1 MNERVAVID
10 VGSNSVRLVVF
21 DGAARSPA
29 YFFNEKV
36 LAGLGT
42 GLAQSGYLHPEGRR
56 RAMAALHRFAALLQR
71 MRPARTMTIATA
83 AVRDAIDGPEFCA
96 QVLAETGLAL
106 TVASGPEEGRL
117 SAQGVLLGWPE
128 AEGMVCDIG
137 GASLE
142 LAQISGGQ
150 VLAAE
155 TAPLGPLPLLDLK
168 ATPRELRKRI
178 KRDMAKLRS
187 NFSGP
192 VPRLFLV
199 GGSWRAVARLDMARR
214 KYPLHVLHEYERPT
228 DDVMRVADWI
238 SRQEPAHLATV
249 TDTSLDRLRLL
260 PTAALVLMRLLKDL
274 RPETVAFSSY
284 GIREGMLYEAM
295 PPDVRALDPLIEACR
310 YTETQN
316 ARFPGF
322 GDALYGWLQN
332 LFGDLPAD
340 DLRLM
345 RAACLLH
352 DTTWRAHPDYRAD
365 MCFEE
370 VTRANMGGVDHA
382 GRLFLAVANRARY
395 KNDGSAVDDHPAIAL
410 LAADRVKLATAIG
423 RAMRLGAM
431 LGGAHPDT
439 LPDTELQLMDG
450 QLRLEL
456 HGPARELMGE
466 VVERR
471 LNGLNTA
478 LGLTE
483 PARLVCDGATLPATP
498 AP

>member
-1 MNERVAVID
+1 MNAQVNDRVAVID

-29 YFFNEKV
+29 YFYNEKV
-36 LAGLGT
+36 LAGLGA
-42 GLAQSGYLHPEGRR
+42 GLGETGYLSPDGRR
-56 RAMAALHRFAALLQR
+56 RALAALRRFAALLLR
-71 MRPARTMTIATA
+71 LKPAQVMTVATA
-83 AVRDAIDGPEFCA
+83 AVRDATDRKEFVA
-96 QVLAETGLAL
+96 QVLAETGLEL
-106 TVASGPEEGRL
+106 NIASGPEEGRL

-142 LAQISGGQ
+142 MAQLAGGE
-150 VLAAE
+150 VMSAE
-155 TAPLGPLPLLDLK
+155 TAPIGPLPLLDFK
-168 ATPRELRKRI
+168 GSDMALRKKIERQI
-178 KRDMAKLRS
+178 TRLHDKMP
-187 NFSGP
+187 GP
-192 VPRLFLV
+192 AARLFLV
-199 GGSWRAVARLDMARR
+199 GGSWRAMARIDMARR

-228 DDVMRVADWI
+228 QDIIRTAQWV
-238 SRQEPAHLATV
+238 SRQTVERLAQM

-260 PTAALVLMRLLKDL
+260 PTAALVLLQLLRTY

-295 PPDVRALDPLIEACR
+295 PPEIRALDPLIEACR
-310 YTETQN
+310 YTEAQN

-322 GDALYGWLQN
+322 GDALYDWLQPI
-332 LFGDLPAD
+332 FGYLPAA

-365 MCFEE
+365 MCFET

-395 KNDGSAVDDHPAIAL
+395 KNDGSAVDDHPAIRL
-410 LAADRVKLATAIG
+410 LAPERVQLATAIG

-431 LGGAHPDT
+431 LGGAHPDS
-439 LPDTELQLMDG
+439 LPITRLDIQDGILCLSLQHDAVELL
-450 QLRLEL
+450 
-456 HGPARELMGE
+456 GE

-471 LNGLNTA
+471 LTGLNSA
-478 LGLTE
+478 LSMENAAEIL
-483 PARLVCDGATLPATP
+483 CMD
-498 AP
+498 

>member
-1 MNERVAVID
+1 MNAQLNDRVAVID

-42 GLAQSGYLHPEGRR
+42 GLGQSGHLHPEGRR
-56 RAMAALHRFAALLQR
+56 RAMAALRRFAALLER
-71 MRPARTMTIATA
+71 LRPARVMTIATA
-83 AVRDAIDGPEFCA
+83 AVRDATDGPEFCA
-96 QVLAETGLAL
+96 QVLAETGLEL

-155 TAPLGPLPLLDLK
+155 TAPLGPLPLMEFDG
-168 ATPRELRKRI
+168 TPAQLRQRI
-178 KRDMAKLRS
+178 KRDMARLRS

-214 KYPLHVLHEYERPT
+214 NYPLHVLHEYERPT
-228 DDVMRVADWI
+228 ADILRIANWI
-238 SRQEPAHLATV
+238 SHQEPAHLATL
-249 TDTSLDRLRLL
+249 TDTSLERLRLL
-260 PTAALVLMRLLKDL
+260 PTAALVLKQLLNAL
-274 RPETVAFSSY
+274 APGTVAFSSY

-322 GDALYGWLQN
+322 GDALFDWLQN
-332 LFGDLPAD
+332 LFGDLPAED
-340 DLRLM
+340 VRLM

-365 MCFEE
+365 MCFEA

-410 LAADRVKLATAIG
+410 LAPERVKLATSIG

-439 LPDTELQLMDG
+439 LPDTELRLKAG
-450 QLRLEL
+450 QLRLVL
-456 HGPARELMGE
+456 RGGAQELMGE

-478 LGLTE
+478 LGL
-483 PARLVCDGATLPATP
+483 DLPAMLDFQ
-498 AP
+498 AKE